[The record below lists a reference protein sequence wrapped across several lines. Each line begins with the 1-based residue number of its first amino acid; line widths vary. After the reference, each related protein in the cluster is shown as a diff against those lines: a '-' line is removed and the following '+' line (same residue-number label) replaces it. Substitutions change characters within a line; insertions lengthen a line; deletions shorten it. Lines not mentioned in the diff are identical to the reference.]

1 MSEFVDLIKSIQRHI
16 GAEPD
21 GVFGPRTAAQV
32 WRELNKGSDDIE
44 APTEEAAAGPLNART
59 LRNIETLDAKARPLF
74 LKFALL
80 SNATAAT
87 FGCEYVMTDGNR
99 TWAEQDALY
108 AKGRTAPGQQV
119 TKAKGGFSNHNFGIA
134 GDFGVFRRGQY
145 LDDGNRADQLLASR
159 VHKACSMH
167 AAACG
172 LVWGGNW
179 KSIVDQPHY
188 EVATELSLAEK
199 RATFNAKGSVL

>member
-1 MSEFVDLIKSIQRHI
+1 MSAFIDLIKNIQRHV

-21 GVFGPRTAAQV
+21 GVFGPRTAATV
-32 WRELNKGSDDIE
+32 WRELNKASDDMQGPSE
-44 APTEEAAAGPLNART
+44 DAATGPLNART
-59 LRNIETLDAKARPLF
+59 LRNIETLDPKARPLF

-80 SNATAAT
+80 ANATAAT

-108 AKGRTAPGQQV
+108 AKGRTAPGKQV
-119 TKAKGGFSNHNFGIA
+119 TKARGGFSNHNFGIA
-134 GDFGVFRRGQY
+134 GDFGVFRKGDY
-145 LDDGNRADQLLASR
+145 LDDAAGSAATLAER

-172 LVWGGNW
+172 LAWGGNW
-179 KSIVDQPHY
+179 KTIVDQPHY
-188 EVATELSLAEK
+188 EVVLPLSLAEK
-199 RATFNAKGSVL
+199 RATFKAKGTVL